1 MSNTCST
8 NADCSSGS
16 TCMDYVCEQDQTGL
30 PAFAWIGIVAG
41 IFVIVVLIGQL
52 IVRWLRMRRN
62 TKLKAQR
69 IAGSQAQRIAGSQAQ
84 QIGLEDIYR
93 ASSTDNPNPALNGT
107 LDQLRGL
114 NQAQQI
120 AALTGMVS
128 DLTGMVYQLQAGS
141 NEAERS
147 SSTYLST
154 DNPPPYSAEMYSSSD
169 RSQAQQIAG
178 PNGMVYQLQDRL
190 NEAERSSSPSDQ
202 TNPGPRR
209 VGTRRSSLYYLHE
222 VERSSSPSDQTNPG
236 PRRVGPRR
244 SPLYGTAHLI

>member
-1 MSNTCST
+1 
-8 NADCSSGS
+8 
-16 TCMDYVCEQDQTGL
+16 
-30 PAFAWIGIVAG
+30 VAG
-41 IFVIVVLIGQL
+41 VFSFVIVMIGLWACCAPDLTDDNDDNRPTLSVEYSAEMYSSSDCSQ
-52 IVRWLRMRRN
+52 
-62 TKLKAQR
+62 AQR

-178 PNGMVYQLQDRL
+178 LTGTVYQLQARL

-202 TNPGPRR
+202 TNPGSR
-209 VGTRRSSLYYLHE
+209 TSSLYYL
-222 VERSSSPSDQTNPG
+222 Q
-236 PRRVGPRR
+236 
-244 SPLYGTAHLI
+244 